1 MVQRLPEE
9 TKSLLTINIVLPLDE
24 PHLILSSIFEC
35 WFTQS
40 RAVSEPT
47 AIGELLSEP
56 QEQVYAVANI
66 VG

>member
-1 MVQRLPEE
+1 M
-9 TKSLLTINIVLPLDE
+9 N
-24 PHLILSSIFEC
+24 HLSFSRPYIEC

-56 QEQVYAVANI
+56 REQIYAVANI
-66 VG
+66 VGRGAEELGS